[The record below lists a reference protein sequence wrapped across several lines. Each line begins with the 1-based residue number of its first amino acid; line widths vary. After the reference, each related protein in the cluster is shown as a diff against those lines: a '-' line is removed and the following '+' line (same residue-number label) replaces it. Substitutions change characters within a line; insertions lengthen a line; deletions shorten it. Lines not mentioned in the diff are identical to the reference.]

1 MRLNVFLGMLVAASL
16 TVSAQNDKPLWKSKA
31 YCVYADSIRQGNYV
45 AKAISPTQIVSNYQ
59 SPVNLFQSADISF
72 KFSINGKDNEMVSGT
87 DHHLACIANNGEY
100 ESPLIKFGTVQY
112 DNFSPS
118 NAYLSP
124 NTKLRIRLDMRDVM
138 NAFAATGFYTTFKGE
153 KIYKEDMKGVYVAG
167 STSPLIWDFD
177 NLVNHPHL
185 QLYDENNDGIYEATL
200 LMNAH
205 EDKKVTD
212 ASWSLQ
218 ANTDAFPRYRSPF
231 PISDAIYNLSIEEM
245 VKAVEPDSTFR
256 TGKEWAG
263 VWTRDVSYSI
273 ILSMAH
279 LQPKVAFNSLMRKVN
294 AKKRIIQDT
303 GTGGA
308 WPVSTDRMVW
318 AVAAWELYEVTGDKT
333 WLQQAQEIIKNSIED
348 DLENVYDPQTGLV
361 KGESSFLDWRE
372 QTYPKWMQPA
382 DIFESENLGT
392 NAVHYKAN
400 MVLGKMSALLGDKAT
415 ATKHFEIAKKIKDGI
430 NNYLWQK
437 DANYYGQYLYGRVN
451 KTLSPRWE
459 TLGEALCILFDIADT
474 KQQQQ
479 IVSNAPQTDFGIP
492 CIYPQIPNI
501 PPYHNNAV
509 WPFVQGY
516 WMLASAKAGNEK
528 SVMESISAIYRPAAM
543 FVTNKENFV
552 SENGD
557 FLGTQINSSNM
568 LWSLSG
574 SIAIVHKVLFGI
586 QFSEAGV
593 SFKPFVP
600 KPLQGKRSLY
610 NFKYRDAVLNIDM
623 KGYGN
628 MIKHFFVDGKEV
640 TSHWLPAGISGMHH
654 VEIVLANRAFGNKPI
669 NKTVNYTSLP
679 APEVRYENGLLQWNA
694 IDGAIAYK
702 VLKNGRVLKQTAGN
716 SIKVIAPC
724 FDEYQVIAVD
734 RNKVPSFAS
743 EPMVVAAPS
752 AIAIYEA
759 ENYADKASLAY
770 KGFSGEGFIETSTTV
785 NKRIVIPVNINKDGK
800 YLIDC
805 RYANGNGP
813 TNTENKCAVRTLLV
827 DNERKG
833 TWALPQRGKAEWSAW
848 GYGNG
853 ILVSLSK
860 GKHDLVIEYKAGN
873 ENMNGEVNQAMIDYV
888 RVIQLEK

>member
-1 MRLNVFLGMLVAASL
+1 MKANVILGMLVAASFA
-16 TVSAQNDKPLWKSKA
+16 VSAQNDKPLWQSKA
-31 YCVYADSIRQGNYV
+31 YSVYADSIRQGNYV
-45 AKAISPTQIVSNYQ
+45 AKALSATQIVSNYQ

-72 KFSINGKDNEMVSGT
+72 KFSINGKDNEMISGT
-87 DHHLACIANNGEY
+87 DHHLACVATNGEY
-100 ESPLIKFGTVQY
+100 ETPLIKFGTTQY
-112 DNFSPS
+112 DSFSPS

-124 NTKLRIRLDMRDVM
+124 NTKLKIRLDMRDVM
-138 NAFAATGFYTTFKGE
+138 SAFAATGFYTTFKGE

-185 QLYDENNDGIYEATL
+185 QLQDENNDGIYEATL

-218 ANTDAFPRYRSPF
+218 SNIDAFPRYQSTYA
-231 PISDAIYNLSIEEM
+231 ISDAIYNLSMEEM
-245 VKAVEPDSTFR
+245 MKAVEPDSTFR

-294 AKKRIIQDT
+294 QKKRIIQDT

-348 DLENVYDPQTGLV
+348 DLQNVYDPVTGLV

-400 MVLGKMSALLGDKAT
+400 MVLSRMSELLGDKAT
-415 ATKHFEIAKKIKDGI
+415 AAKHLQIAQKIKQGI
-430 NNYLWQK
+430 NTYLWQK
-437 DANYYGQYLYGRVN
+437 DAQYYGQYLYGRGN
-451 KTLSPRWE
+451 KILSPRWE
-459 TLGEALCILFDIADT
+459 TLGEALCVLFDIADVN
-474 KQQQQ
+474 QQQQ
-479 IVSNAPQTDFGIP
+479 MVANAPQTDYGIP

-509 WPFVQGY
+509 WPFVQAY
-516 WMLASAKAGNEK
+516 WMLASAKVGNEK

-574 SIAIVHKVLFGI
+574 NIAIVHKVLFGI
-586 QFSEAGV
+586 QFSEDGLL
-593 SFKPFVP
+593 FKPFVP
-600 KPLQGKRSLY
+600 KALQGKRSLY
-610 NFKYRDAVLNIDM
+610 NFKYRNGVLNIDM
-623 KGYGN
+623 DGYGN
-628 MIKHFFVDGKEV
+628 EIKYFLVDGKQIA
-640 TSHWLPAGISGMHH
+640 SCSLPANIEGKHQIK
-654 VEIVLANRAFGNKPI
+654 IVLANNDSKNNVI
-669 NKTVNYTSLP
+669 NKTSNYTSLP
-679 APEVRYENGLLQWNA
+679 APELRYENGLLQWDIVN
-694 IDGAIAYK
+694 GAVAYN
-702 VLKNGRVLKQTAGN
+702 VLKNGRLLKQIAGN
-716 SIKVIAPC
+716 TFKVQASA
-724 FDEYQVIAVD
+724 FDEYQIVAVD
-734 RNKVPSFAS
+734 KSKVASFAS
-743 EPMVVAAPS
+743 EPIVVTVPNV
-752 AIAIYEA
+752 ITVYEA
-759 ENYADKASLAY
+759 EKYADRAILPY
-770 KGFSGEGFIETSTTV
+770 KGFSGEGFVETSTTI
-785 NKRIVIPVNINKDGK
+785 NKRIVIPININKDGK

-827 DNERKG
+827 DSEKRG
-833 TWALPQRGKAEWSAW
+833 TLVLPQRGKGEWSAW
-848 GYGNG
+848 GYSNS
-853 ILVSLSK
+853 VSVFLSK
-860 GKHDLVIEYKAGN
+860 GKHELVIEYQDVN
-873 ENMNGEVNQAMIDYV
+873 ENMNGEVNQAMVDCV
-888 RVIQLEK
+888 RMVGL